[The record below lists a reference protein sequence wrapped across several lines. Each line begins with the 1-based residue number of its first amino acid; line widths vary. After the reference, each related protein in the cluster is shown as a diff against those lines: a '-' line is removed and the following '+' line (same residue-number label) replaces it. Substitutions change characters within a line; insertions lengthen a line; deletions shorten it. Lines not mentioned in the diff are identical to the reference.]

1 MKSLIKYFNLKK
13 IFIVLA
19 LIIICVNFIALVKIC
34 RTVLA
39 QNKSQKPIEP
49 GYEFTDLKEKIFLLK
64 RIGFLTNKDM
74 SSERNDGQFL
84 AAQYVLAPV
93 VLDLDNP
100 HYPFV
105 ILDYT
110 GLIPAF
116 DEMEAIGANPIYVN
130 EYSKV
135 LAKKRP

>member
-1 MKSLIKYFNLKK
+1 MKSLIKYSNLKK

-19 LIIICVNFIALVKIC
+19 LIIICVNFISLMKIC
-34 RTVLA
+34 RTALA

-49 GYEFTDLKEKIFLLK
+49 GYEFADLKEKIFLLR

-74 SSERNDGQFL
+74 SPERNDGQFL

-100 HYPFV
+100 NYQFL

-110 GLIPAF
+110 GLVPAF
-116 DEMEAIGANPIYVN
+116 DKMEAIGADPIYIN
-130 EYSKV
+130 DYSKV
-135 LAKKRP
+135 LAKIR